1 MQNVLINH
9 NDSSSPYGTEI
20 ESLSGTIRVPQFI
33 DLSEFGY
40 DIAVA
45 KYPITNC
52 LFDSFLQEKQTKK
65 IKIPYSHDERFNQ
78 PTQPVVGIKEKDVA
92 NYCEWLSQILG
103 LSVVKLPDVSEWES
117 IARCNTDNLYSSK
130 DGSCSNLYVNIG
142 LTYGETN
149 PVDYF
154 PVNKWGLHDM
164 SGNVLEWTDTAPDF
178 NEVANELGA
187 ISVQTNKDL
196 EKLRILKGGCWSFD
210 EFNSTISA
218 NIVLDR
224 LSEYYIVGFRPII
237 KL

>member
-33 DLSEFGY
+33 DLREFGY

-52 LFDSFLQEKQTKK
+52 LFDSFFQQNQAEE
-65 IKIPYSHDERFNQ
+65 IYIPYSHDERFNQ

-103 LSVVKLPDVSEWES
+103 LSAVKLPDVSEWES

-142 LTYGETN
+142 LSYGETN

-154 PVNKWGLHDM
+154 PANKWGLHDM
-164 SGNVLEWTDTAPDF
+164 CGNVLEWTDTNPAF
-178 NEVANELGA
+178 NEVPNELGA

-196 EKLRILKGGCWSFD
+196 ERLRILKGGCWSFD

-224 LSEYYIVGFRPII
+224 LLEYYIVGFRPII

>member
-33 DLSEFGY
+33 DLREFGY

-45 KYPITNC
+45 KYPITNG
-52 LFDSFLQEKQTKK
+52 LFDSFIQHSQTEG
-65 IKIPYSHDERFNQ
+65 IKTPYSHDERFNQ
-78 PTQPVVGIKEKDVA
+78 PTQPVVGIKEKAVA

-154 PVNKWGLHDM
+154 PANKWGLHDM
-164 SGNVLEWTDTAPDF
+164 SGNVLEWTDTVPDF
-178 NEVANELGA
+178 NEVALELGA